1 MIPRSGPVI
10 QDLRPEV
17 VEDRIRQMK
26 TEKSTNQILDKAA
39 AQRVARLSRMKA
51 RILKSIRPNA
61 ESRLRF

>member
-61 ESRLRF
+61 ESRFRF